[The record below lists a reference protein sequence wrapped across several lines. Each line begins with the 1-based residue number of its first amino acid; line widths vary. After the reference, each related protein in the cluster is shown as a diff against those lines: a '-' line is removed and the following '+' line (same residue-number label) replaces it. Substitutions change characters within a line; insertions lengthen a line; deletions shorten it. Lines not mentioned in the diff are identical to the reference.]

1 MDFKDKVAVVTGSSR
16 GIGKAVAEQF
26 GANGAKV
33 VVNYKLNKDAAE
45 EVAESILAAGG
56 DALVVQAD
64 VSDRADCAKLIDT
77 VIDKWETIHFLVN
90 NAGVTRDGLLMGLE
104 ENDLDAVI
112 KTNLEAT
119 VLLSKLSVPYMMMQ
133 RFGRIINMSS
143 VSAGNGRKGQAVY
156 SATKGAV
163 ESFTKVLALEVAAK
177 GITVNAVAPGM
188 IESDMTDFVRGMA
201 SKEILAQI
209 PLKRF
214 GKPDDIASFVLFLA
228 SDRANYIT
236 GQTVKVDGGLTLGI
250 GV

>member
-1 MDFKDKVAVVTGSSR
+1 MDYKDKVAVVTGSSR
-16 GIGKAVAEQF
+16 GIGKAIAEQF
-26 GANGAKV
+26 GACGAKV
-33 VVNYKLNKDAAE
+33 AVNYRSNKDSAE
-45 EVAESILAAGG
+45 KVAESIIASGG

-64 VSDRADCAKLIDT
+64 VSDRADCQKLIDK
-77 VIDKWETIHFLVN
+77 VVDKWETIHFLVN

-104 ENDLDAVI
+104 ENDLDTVI

-119 VLLSKLSVPYMMMQ
+119 VLLAKLVVPHMMMQ
-133 RFGRIINMSS
+133 RFGRIINISS
-143 VSAGNGRKGQAVY
+143 VSAENGRKGQAVY

-163 ESFTKVLALEVAAK
+163 ESFTKVLALEVGAK

-201 SKEILAQI
+201 SKEILSQI

-228 SDRANYIT
+228 SGSASYIT
-236 GQTVKVDGGLTLGI
+236 GQTIKVDGGLTLGI